1 MGDLGSSSCFI
12 SLQPERWY
20 WIPNQSIACK
30 SVCQLALQSI
40 QLVNVWVLLLKWTHS
55 SCHVEL
61 HHYHHYMSHPNLEV
75 TWCYMILGQSPIPES
90 LSTNVNKCQQVERER
105 LHETVVFTM
114 TQFGDVPLEWKGW
127 TVSNETDPNHGA
139 AHKRLP
145 TVDKPSAKAEANELP
160 AAVHLCHTRGHRL
173 SDFQGAPEAFLNR
186 YALMLMYSQICVLV
200 NTMSE
205 YIYKYMYSVRPHFTN
220 SQTNPNQKWAHGRLV
235 PPISKA
241 S

>member
-1 MGDLGSSSCFI
+1 MLNYTI
-12 SLQPERWY
+12 IIIIW
-20 WIPNQSIACK
+20 A
-30 SVCQLALQSI
+30 I
-40 QLVNVWVLLLKWTHS
+40 QIWR
-55 SCHVEL
+55 L
-61 HHYHHYMSHPNLEV
+61 HDV
-75 TWCYMILGQSPIPES
+75 TWFWANPIFP
-90 LSTNVNKCQQVERER
+90 NHCQQMSTGRERER

-186 YALMLMYSQICVLV
+186 YTLMMMYSQICVLV

-205 YIYKYMYSVRPHFTN
+205 YIYNIY
-220 SQTNPNQKWAHGRLV
+220 
-235 PPISKA
+235 I
-241 S
+241 

>member
-12 SLQPERWY
+12 SLQPERLY
-20 WIPNQSIACK
+20 WIPNQSIACN
-30 SVCQLALQSI
+30 SVRQLALQSI
-40 QLVNVWVLLLKWTHS
+40 QLVNVWVLLPKWTYS

-61 HHYHHYMSHPNLEV
+61 YTPLSSLYEPSKFGGYMMLHDSEPV
-75 TWCYMILGQSPIPES
+75 PYSRII
-90 LSTNVNKCQQVERER
+90 VNKCQQVERER

-173 SDFQGAPEAFLNR
+173 TDFQGAPEAFLNR
-186 YALMLMYSQICVLV
+186 YTLMM
-200 NTMSE
+200 M
-205 YIYKYMYSVRPHFTN
+205 
-220 SQTNPNQKWAHGRLV
+220 
-235 PPISKA
+235 
-241 S
+241 